1 MESSRTGK
9 NDLLFDIFVL
19 IFPKGKIMDSKT
31 LGLVIKNQRK
41 SLGLTQT
48 EVALSCGVGIRFIS
62 DLENGKPS
70 CQIGKALLVMES
82 IGLKLMSDGK

>member
-1 MESSRTGK
+1 MNSEK
-9 NDLLFDIFVL
+9 
-19 IFPKGKIMDSKT
+19 
-31 LGLVIKNQRK
+31 LGQIIKNQRK

-70 CQIGKALLVMES
+70 CQIEKALLVMES
-82 IGLKLMSDGK
+82 IGLKLYINGQ

>member
-1 MESSRTGK
+1 MNSEK
-9 NDLLFDIFVL
+9 
-19 IFPKGKIMDSKT
+19 
-31 LGLVIKNQRK
+31 LGLIIKNQRK

-70 CQIGKALLVMES
+70 CQIDKALLVMES
-82 IGLKLMSDGK
+82 IGLNINFDGK

>member
-1 MESSRTGK
+1 MNSEK
-9 NDLLFDIFVL
+9 
-19 IFPKGKIMDSKT
+19 
-31 LGLVIKNQRK
+31 LGLIIKNQRK

-82 IGLKLMSDGK
+82 IGLDINFDGK

>member
-1 MESSRTGK
+1 MNSEK
-9 NDLLFDIFVL
+9 
-19 IFPKGKIMDSKT
+19 
-31 LGLVIKNQRK
+31 LGLIIKNQRK

-82 IGLKLMSDGK
+82 IGLNINFDGK

>member
-1 MESSRTGK
+1 MNSEK
-9 NDLLFDIFVL
+9 
-19 IFPKGKIMDSKT
+19 
-31 LGLVIKNQRK
+31 LGQIIKNQRK

-70 CQIGKALLVMES
+70 CQIEKALLVIES
-82 IGLKLMSDGK
+82 IGLKLYINGQ

>member
-1 MESSRTGK
+1 MNSEK
-9 NDLLFDIFVL
+9 
-19 IFPKGKIMDSKT
+19 
-31 LGLVIKNQRK
+31 LGLIIKNQRK

-70 CQIGKALLVMES
+70 CQIGKALLVIES
-82 IGLKLMSDGK
+82 LGLNVAFNGK

>member
-1 MESSRTGK
+1 
-9 NDLLFDIFVL
+9 
-19 IFPKGKIMDSKT
+19 MDRKK

-41 SLGLTQT
+41 SLQLTQT
-48 EVALSCGVGIRFIS
+48 DVALSCGVGLRFVS
-62 DLENGKPS
+62 DLENGKSS

>member
-1 MESSRTGK
+1 MNSEK
-9 NDLLFDIFVL
+9 
-19 IFPKGKIMDSKT
+19 
-31 LGLVIKNQRK
+31 LGQIIKNQRK

-70 CQIGKALLVMES
+70 CQIEKALLVIES
-82 IGLKLMSDGK
+82 IGLKLYINGQSFTNLLISCQCKISLIM

>member
-1 MESSRTGK
+1 MNSEK
-9 NDLLFDIFVL
+9 
-19 IFPKGKIMDSKT
+19 
-31 LGLVIKNQRK
+31 LGQIIKNQRK

-82 IGLKLMSDGK
+82 IGLNINFDGK